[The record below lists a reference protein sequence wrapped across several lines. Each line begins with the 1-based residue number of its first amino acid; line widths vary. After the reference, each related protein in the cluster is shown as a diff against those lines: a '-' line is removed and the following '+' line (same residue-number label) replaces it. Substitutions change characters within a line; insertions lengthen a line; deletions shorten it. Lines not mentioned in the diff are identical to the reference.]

1 MKIMCECCENIFNV
15 DNQEFEHRI
24 NWRGEKLLCC
34 EQCCV
39 DIDEIKQQEEQLK
52 NLEPVEDDEF

>member
-34 EQCCV
+34 EQCCI
-39 DIDEIKQQEEQLK
+39 DIDEMKQQEEHLK
-52 NLEPVEDDEF
+52 NLESVEDDEF